1 MSDRTAQ
8 QGASASRVALP
19 RFGVIAQVGSALR
32 RIARGDRSSAE
43 AGGQSRGNVSHAHS
57 APVAA
62 LGDLSDA
69 FRAPVAVILRHAETL
84 RSAGDLP
91 EPQRAAAIDAIM
103 RNGRHLLGLLDDLA
117 DLRGALPDAMADE
130 PAGDPAGE
138 SLNARILLVEPASHE
153 QRLIAFQLRRAGAEV
168 EIEETGADACA
179 RALAALGAGRP
190 FDLVL
195 METEMP
201 GMDGLEATR
210 RLRCGGCDR
219 PIIALTTQVTAGDR
233 ARRLEAGCDDFVT
246 KPVARASL
254 LDACARWAQRCPGAA
269 TDAA

>member
-91 EPQRAAAIDAIM
+91 EPQRAAAIDAIV